1 MEIDAKF
8 LILMGIQLHYFL
20 QRPVLQLLQTDK
32 GSLKPG
38 L

>member
-8 LILMGIQLHYFL
+8 LILMGIQLQNFL